1 MARGDFLNN
10 TAKRRAKR
18 ERFIRFAF
26 LFQFRNLLIG
36 DVETVAE
43 KLVGEI
49 RATHPV
55 HICFSFK
62 VGNTEHKAAMR
73 SMELMMQEVKPRVE
87 KALA

>member
-1 MARGDFLNN
+1 MQGTLLVDRPFPDEPSLE
-10 TAKRRAKR
+10 T
-18 ERFIRFAF
+18 IRD
-26 LFQFRNLLIG
+26 NLLIG

-43 KLVGEI
+43 KLLDEI

-73 SMELMMQEVKPRVE
+73 SMELMIREVKPKVE
-87 KALA
+87 KVLSAPVRAAAK